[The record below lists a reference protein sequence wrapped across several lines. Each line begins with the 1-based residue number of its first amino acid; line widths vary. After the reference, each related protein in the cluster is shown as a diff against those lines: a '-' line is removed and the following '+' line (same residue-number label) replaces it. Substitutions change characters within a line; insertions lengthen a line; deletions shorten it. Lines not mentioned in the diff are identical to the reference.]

1 MRDSKGLLT
10 IRNAVENA
18 STVPIT
24 DEQIVAMLA
33 GGDGCV
39 SHLQAI
45 FGDVTLQ
52 ALSRAGAAHG
62 IALGTIL
69 DAYARAKETALAANP
84 ELDRNMSAGW

>member
-1 MRDSKGLLT
+1 MKDTNGLLT

-18 STVPIT
+18 STVPVT

-33 GGDGCV
+33 GADGCV

-52 ALSRAGAAHG
+52 TLSRAGAAHG
-62 IALGTIL
+62 IALRTIL
-69 DAYARAKETALAANP
+69 AAYSRAKDTALAANP
-84 ELDRNMSAGW
+84 ELDQHLSAGW